1 MSNNPN
7 TPDTSERA
15 RARYFYGAWVVTGV
29 LVVVAL
35 AMAAWY
41 APVDDASGPIQKLAY
56 VHVGAAVA
64 TLVACFTVFIA
75 SISYLWQRSMR
86 SDNLADSAA
95 RVAVL
100 LLTIVLATGMIWA
113 KQVWGHWW
121 EWSPPL
127 TFSLILWLLHI
138 AYVVNRR
145 LPRSPER
152 RASISAVFGVLMFID
167 VPLVYLSLQFLPQSH
182 LSSGAREP
190 AMEHTMFIWIVA
202 TTMLTVC
209 MIHTRSLLTRPR
221 EGSAE
226 QPRRPAPIRATPA
239 GGRV

>member
-1 MSNNPN
+1 MSDI
-7 TPDTSERA
+7 PDTSERI
-15 RARYFYGAWVVTGV
+15 RARYFYGAWTVTGV
-29 LVVVAL
+29 LVGAAL
-35 AMAAWY
+35 AMAIWY
-41 APVDDASGPIQKLAY
+41 APVDPAAGPIQKLAY
-56 VHVGAAVA
+56 IHVGAAVA
-64 TLVACFTVFIA
+64 TLVACLTVFIA

-100 LLTIVLATGMIWA
+100 LLTIVLVTGMIWA
-113 KQVWGHWW
+113 KQAWGHWW

-138 AYVVNRR
+138 AYVINRR
-145 LPRSPER
+145 IPRPAEQ
-152 RASISAVFGVLMFID
+152 RASMSAVIGVLMFID
-167 VPLVYLSLQFLPQSH
+167 VPLVYLSVQFLPQSH
-182 LSSGAREP
+182 LSTGAREP
-190 AMEHTMFIWIVA
+190 AMDHTLFIWIVA

-221 EGSAE
+221 EASAE
-226 QPRRPAPIRATPA
+226 RAERPGPIRAATA